1 MSRELTTFC
10 VSQPDGLTCGPSS
23 LFSACLSLMGPDS
36 SPETRGFIHVPRHL
50 SSAPIKELGG
60 VMGTCHEFGTRH
72 IEMERGLKF
81 VGLPVIRGVLGVPVL
96 SDSPHDADKAE
107 RHSIMSKLSDTLE
120 DNIVILRTAW
130 HGCKHWVLVV
140 GSDNNG
146 LGFHVMEP
154 SSGRL
159 LYVTTDELHKFWSD
173 RGYDCFVVS
182 KSEKPSNKSF
192 LKSIIDIME
201 VTSDIRAKADEVFK
215 QMPVTKQMEFTSMWR
230 VCQTKIEDYSLEMA
244 PIKKK
249 RGPAKKN
256 TPTYH
261 VHHMI
266 AKVRETFY
274 GLMVLGKSPQECK
287 DDSLKEWG
295 II

>member
-10 VSQPDGLTCGPSS
+10 VSQPDGITCGPSS
-23 LFSACLSLMGPDS
+23 LFSACLSLMGHENRS
-36 SPETRGFIHVPRHL
+36 VIHVPRLL

-81 VGLPVIRGVLGVPVL
+81 VGLTVIRGIPGVPVL
-96 SDSPHDADKAE
+96 SDNPHDTNKGE
-107 RHSIMSKLSDTLE
+107 RQAIMSKLSNTLE
-120 DNIVILRTAW
+120 DNIVLLRTAW

-140 GSDNNG
+140 GADNNG
-146 LGFHVMEP
+146 LGFNVMEP
-154 SSGRL
+154 GSGRL
-159 LYVTTDELHKFWSD
+159 LYVLADDLHKFWSD
-173 RGYDCFVVS
+173 RGYDCFVVH
-182 KSEKPSNKSF
+182 KSDVPSNKSF
-192 LKSIIDIME
+192 LKCIIDIME
-201 VTSDIRAKADEVFK
+201 VTGDIRAKADEVFK
-215 QMPVTKQMEFTSMWR
+215 KMPVTKQAEFTSMWN
-230 VCQTKIEDYSLEMA
+230 VCQTKVEDYSLEMV
-244 PIKKK
+244 PITKK
-249 RGPAKKN
+249 RGRAKKS

-287 DDSLKEWG
+287 EDSLKEWG